1 MKLNRNKIIN
11 KELYYMIKNNKIIL
25 MIEILSAPLGRLL
38 ISFMFLM
45 SGLNKAGNYSNTS
58 GWMESMG
65 VSSSILPLVILLE
78 IIGALA
84 IIVGWKTKIVAFLL
98 AGFCFVSALIFH
110 SDFSNQVEMIMFM
123 KNIAIAGGFLFLV
136 ANGAGNYSLDN
147 RKG

>member
-1 MKLNRNKIIN
+1 
-11 KELYYMIKNNKIIL
+11 
-25 MIEILSAPLGRLL
+25 
-38 ISFMFLM
+38 MFLM

-78 IIGALA
+78 IIGAFA
-84 IIVGWKTKIVAFLL
+84 IIVGWHTKITAFLL
-98 AGFCFVSALIFH
+98 AGFSIISALIFH

-123 KNIAIAGGFLFLV
+123 KNIAIAGGFLILV

-147 RKG
+147 RKK

>member
-1 MKLNRNKIIN
+1 
-11 KELYYMIKNNKIIL
+11 MIKNNKIFLI
-25 MIEILSAPLGRLL
+25 IETLSAPLGRLL

-58 GWMESMG
+58 SWMESMG

-78 IIGALA
+78 IIGAFA
-84 IIVGWKTKIVAFLL
+84 IIVGWHTKITAFLL
-98 AGFCFVSALIFH
+98 AGFSIISALIFH

-123 KNIAIAGGFLFLV
+123 KNFAIAGGFLILV

-147 RKG
+147 RKK